1 MKLTDMHVFDKAR
14 VVAKTLGI
22 QVCLFVGL
30 LVLVWG
36 SQAFYGVIDTK
47 KFPQAYTV
55 GETANLSENDKGK
68 LLVDSVTNQLRRE
81 MGSTFGWTMNDIVFN
96 RFVLDNRAYRQYGV
110 YHATRVL
117 MDLYSTQIAKLGS
130 NDRESE
136 FLYQARL
143 NGFAVDPRSFM
154 FPSAE
159 GSYKKAL
166 KQVEEYKKSLDTG
179 KGTYNCRTDDLYA
192 ALNTVVGANMLGYAL
207 GLLAAA
213 QDMPFYTLDNRI
225 YEVQGMVLVIRDF
238 VKALYDLYPEIAQKN
253 NAENMAAAMQ
263 FMNDICT
270 YDPMY
275 ITSSF
280 NSGELIISY
289 LMFTKNRLEDIRD
302 SLRI

>member
-1 MKLTDMHVFDKAR
+1 MFPFCGNMSCHTKNEILFDKAR

-130 NDRESE
+130 NDRESRWRNTRSPWIP
-136 FLYQARL
+136 ARAPTI
-143 NGFAVDPRSFM
+143 AV
-154 FPSAE
+154 
-159 GSYKKAL
+159 L
-166 KQVEEYKKSLDTG
+166 T
-179 KGTYNCRTDDLYA
+179 T
-192 ALNTVVGANMLGYAL
+192 
-207 GLLAAA
+207 
-213 QDMPFYTLDNRI
+213 
-225 YEVQGMVLVIRDF
+225 
-238 VKALYDLYPEIAQKN
+238 
-253 NAENMAAAMQ
+253 
-263 FMNDICT
+263 CT
-270 YDPMY
+270 RP
-275 ITSSF
+275 
-280 NSGELIISY
+280 
-289 LMFTKNRLEDIRD
+289 
-302 SLRI
+302 

>member
-47 KFPQAYTV
+47 KFPQAYSV

-166 KQVEEYKKSLDTG
+166 EQVEK
-179 KGTYNCRTDDLYA
+179 
-192 ALNTVVGANMLGYAL
+192 
-207 GLLAAA
+207 
-213 QDMPFYTLDNRI
+213 
-225 YEVQGMVLVIRDF
+225 
-238 VKALYDLYPEIAQKN
+238 
-253 NAENMAAAMQ
+253 
-263 FMNDICT
+263 
-270 YDPMY
+270 
-275 ITSSF
+275 
-280 NSGELIISY
+280 
-289 LMFTKNRLEDIRD
+289 
-302 SLRI
+302 